1 MASREARLTSP
12 YTVDVTCNLKKAIYI
27 SILLTLGI
35 WNFSFSQKTEVEK
48 YYVRVD
54 TSFVSELKLAN
65 ETSTEELIKTLEVKN
80 DKRQDLGFGYQL
92 KQNGKGLG
100 SMTINYQILYYKNE
114 IVSYELTTR
123 IPNKSKRIKKLYKE
137 KLSTLFKVSDD
148 FKVEPIYFGIDSAN
162 EPLSGIEKWNNNIL
176 NEIMSPFSSI
186 IFGTYCGESMSLMNN
201 RKLFDKVIE
210 SNNCEYLL
218 YSKNPATRLM
228 AVEFYYCNLTEFNDV
243 QKKSIDARIEELK
256 RKPVLT
262 RTCSGCI
269 IGGNITEKIITELKN
284 CR

>member
-1 MASREARLTSP
+1 M
-12 YTVDVTCNLKKAIYI
+12 KKTIYI

-54 TSFVSELKLAN
+54 TSFVSELKLAY

-80 DKRQDLGFGYQL
+80 DKREDLGFGYQL
-92 KQNGKGLG
+92 KQSGKGLG
-100 SMTINYQILYYKNE
+100 SMTINYEILYYKNE
-114 IVSYELTTR
+114 IVSYRLTTR
-123 IPNKSKRIKKLYKE
+123 IPNKSKRLKKLYKE
-137 KLSTLFKVSDD
+137 KLSTLFKVDED
-148 FKVEPIYFGIDSAN
+148 YKVEPIYFGIENAN
-162 EPLSGIEKWNNNIL
+162 EPLAGIEKRNRGNL

-186 IFGTYCGESMSLMNN
+186 IFGTYCGESMTLMNN
-201 RKLFDKVIE
+201 RKLFDKII
-210 SNNCEYLL
+210 SIDNCEYLL

-228 AVEFYYCNLTEFNDV
+228 AVEFYYCNLTEFSDV
-243 QKKSIDARIEELK
+243 QKKSIDTRIEELK
-256 RKPVLT
+256 RKPMLT

-269 IGGNITEKIITELKN
+269 IGVNMTEKIITELKN

>member
-1 MASREARLTSP
+1 MQIYCIYV
-12 YTVDVTCNLKKAIYI
+12 YTNVTCNLKKAFYI
-27 SILLTLGI
+27 SILLTLGF

-54 TSFVSELKLAN
+54 TAFVTELKKAY
-65 ETSTEELIKTLEVKN
+65 EISTAELMKTLEVKN
-80 DKRQDLGFGYQL
+80 EGRENLGFGYQL
-92 KQNGKGLG
+92 KQSGKGLG

-123 IPNKSKRIKKLYKE
+123 IPNKSKKLKKLYKE
-137 KLSTLFKVSDD
+137 KLSTLFKINYD
-148 FKVEPIYFGIDSAN
+148 FKVEPIYFGIDNST
-162 EPLSGIEKWNNNIL
+162 EPLTGIEKWNNDNL

-186 IFGTYCGESMSLMNN
+186 IFGTYCGESMTLMNN
-201 RKLFDKVIE
+201 RKLFDQIIE
-210 SNNCEYLL
+210 SGNCEYLL

-228 AVEFYYCNLTEFNDV
+228 AVEFYYCNLNEFSDS
-243 QKKSIDARIEELK
+243 QKKSIETRIAELN
-256 RKPVLT
+256 RKPMLT

-269 IGGNITEKIITELKN
+269 IGGELTEKIINELKN

>member
-1 MASREARLTSP
+1 M
-12 YTVDVTCNLKKAIYI
+12 KKTIYI

-54 TSFVSELKLAN
+54 TSFVSELKLAY

-80 DKRQDLGFGYQL
+80 DKREDLGFGYQL
-92 KQNGKGLG
+92 KQSGKGLG

-114 IVSYELTTR
+114 IVSYRLTTH
-123 IPNKSKRIKKLYKE
+123 IPNKSKRLKKLYKE
-137 KLSTLFKVSDD
+137 KLSTLFKVNDD
-148 FKVEPIYFGIDSAN
+148 YKVEPIYFGIGNAN
-162 EPLSGIEKWNNNIL
+162 EPLSGIAKWKNDNL

-186 IFGTYCGESMSLMNN
+186 IFGTYCGESMTLMNN
-201 RKLFDKVIE
+201 RKLFDKIIE
-210 SNNCEYLL
+210 NDNCEYLL

-228 AVEFYYCNLTEFNDV
+228 SVEFYYCNLTEFSDV
-243 QKKSIDARIEELK
+243 QKKSIDTRIEELK
-256 RKPVLT
+256 RKPMLT

-269 IGGNITEKIITELKN
+269 IGENITEKIITELKN

>member
-1 MASREARLTSP
+1 M
-12 YTVDVTCNLKKAIYI
+12 KKAIYI

-54 TSFVSELKLAN
+54 TSFVTKLKKAY

-80 DKRQDLGFGYQL
+80 DRREDLGFGYQL
-92 KQNGKGLG
+92 KQSGKGLG

-123 IPNKSKRIKKLYKE
+123 IPNKSKRLKKIYKE
-137 KLSTLFKVSDD
+137 KLSNLFKVNDD
-148 FKVEPIYFGIDSAN
+148 FKVEPIYFGIENST
-162 EPLSGIEKWNNNIL
+162 EPLTGIEKWNNNNL

-186 IFGTYCGESMSLMNN
+186 IFGTYCGESMTLMNN
-201 RKLFDKVIE
+201 RKLFDQIIE
-210 SNNCEYLL
+210 SDNCEYLL

-228 AVEFYYCNLTEFNDV
+228 AVEFYYCNLTVFSDV
-243 QKKSIDARIEELK
+243 QKKSIDARIGELK
-256 RKPVLT
+256 RKPMLT
-262 RTCSGCI
+262 KTCSGCI
-269 IGGNITEKIITELKN
+269 IGGELTGKIITELKN